1 MSEQMLWRLNG
12 RPMAADAARTPVPDG
27 GLWYGDGA
35 FEGSR
40 FHHRRACRPA
50 TRLRRLPGAA
60 RFQALITTETRE
72 AS

>member
-12 RPMAADAARTPVPDG
+12 HPMAAGARTPVPDRG
-27 GLWYGDGA
+27 RWYGDGA
-35 FEGSR
+35 LEGSR

-50 TRLRRLPGAA
+50 TRLRRLSGAA